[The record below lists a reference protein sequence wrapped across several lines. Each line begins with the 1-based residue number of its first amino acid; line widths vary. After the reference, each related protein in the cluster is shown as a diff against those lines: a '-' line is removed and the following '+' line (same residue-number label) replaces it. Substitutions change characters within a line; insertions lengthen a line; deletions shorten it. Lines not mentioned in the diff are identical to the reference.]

1 MCCEI
6 HFSFG
11 VKAMLVGFYN
21 LLFHIQAHLLS
32 LVIHVIQNE
41 PQCFQILHNLE
52 RLNLKRQGLV
62 LYMTCDDLYIPSTIN
77 QLFSIHEIKSY
88 LT

>member
-11 VKAMLVGFYN
+11 VKAMLIGLYK

-41 PQCFQILHNLE
+41 PLT
-52 RLNLKRQGLV
+52 V
-62 LYMTCDDLYIPSTIN
+62 LSNPT
-77 QLFSIHEIKSY
+77 
-88 LT
+88 